1 MAVRPIRA
9 LVALLL
15 LAYTACDAK
24 QDAGSASAAEARPQ
38 GAGGGTAAGAGGGA
52 RKAGGSGLA
61 LAPDDVA
68 PVRTGSIEQSVPVTG
83 TLAPVEAVDV
93 RARLEGD
100 IEAVVVREGERVRT
114 GQVLAR
120 FEASQQRSA
129 RESAAAAVASGQSAV
144 STAQWTVDQSRELL
158 QAGAIPERDLR
169 AGEQSL
175 AAARAQLAAA
185 QSSLRSATS
194 SLADTRVTS
203 PINGTVSTRSVEGG
217 EHVAR
222 GAPLL
227 TVVRT
232 EQLELSAAVPARRAD
247 EVRVGQRVRFEAD
260 GRQFEGRVARIS
272 PTVDPSSRSVT
283 VYVRVDNASGVLRG
297 GAFANGRI
305 VGRTVTDALIAP
317 LDAVRYDRDGRPF
330 VYRIE
335 NSVVQVANVRLGI
348 VDDALG
354 LAQLT
359 DGAREGDRVIVGN
372 VGTLGRGMPVQLVG
386 TDTAPGA
393 GKR

>member
-129 RESAAAAVASGQSAV
+129 RESAAAAVA
-144 STAQWTVDQSRELL
+144 
-158 QAGAIPERDLR
+158 
-169 AGEQSL
+169 
-175 AAARAQLAAA
+175 
-185 QSSLRSATS
+185 
-194 SLADTRVTS
+194 
-203 PINGTVSTRSVEGG
+203 
-217 EHVAR
+217 
-222 GAPLL
+222 
-227 TVVRT
+227 
-232 EQLELSAAVPARRAD
+232 
-247 EVRVGQRVRFEAD
+247 
-260 GRQFEGRVARIS
+260 
-272 PTVDPSSRSVT
+272 
-283 VYVRVDNASGVLRG
+283 
-297 GAFANGRI
+297 
-305 VGRTVTDALIAP
+305 
-317 LDAVRYDRDGRPF
+317 
-330 VYRIE
+330 
-335 NSVVQVANVRLGI
+335 
-348 VDDALG
+348 
-354 LAQLT
+354 
-359 DGAREGDRVIVGN
+359 
-372 VGTLGRGMPVQLVG
+372 
-386 TDTAPGA
+386 
-393 GKR
+393 

>member
-1 MAVRPIRA
+1 MAGRPIRA
-9 LVALLL
+9 LAALLL
-15 LAYTACDAK
+15 LAHTACGAK
-24 QDAGSASAAEARPQ
+24 PESGSASAAEARPQ
-38 GAGGGTAAGAGGGA
+38 GSGGGKASGAGGA
-52 RKAGGSGLA
+52 RRPGGSGLA

-68 PVRTGSIEQSVPVTG
+68 LVRKGSIEQSVPVTG

-100 IEAVVVREGERVRT
+100 IEDVVVREGERVRA

-129 RESAAAAVASGQSAV
+129 RESAAAAVAAGQSAV

-260 GRQFEGRVARIS
+260 ARQFEGRVARIS

-283 VYVRVDNASGVLRG
+283 VYVRVENASGVLRG

-305 VGRTVTDALIAP
+305 VGRSVADALIAP

-335 NSVVQVANVRLGI
+335 NSVIQVANVHLGI
-348 VDDALG
+348 VDEAMG
-354 LAQLT
+354 VAQLT

-393 GKR
+393 GKP